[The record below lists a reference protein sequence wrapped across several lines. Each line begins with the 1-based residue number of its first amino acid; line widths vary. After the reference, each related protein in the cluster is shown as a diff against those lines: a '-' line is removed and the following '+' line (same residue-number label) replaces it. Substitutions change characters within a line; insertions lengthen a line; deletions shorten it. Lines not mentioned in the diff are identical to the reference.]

1 MFDDLRNSDQPIFEG
16 EQVKKTEP
24 VLSMPNRPAAKKKK
38 SKKILGMT
46 AIQRFVLSILLF
58 LFVCVVGVAVLLLT
72 GKIALPL

>member
-16 EQVKKTEP
+16 EQLNKTGP

>member
-16 EQVKKTEP
+16 EQFKKTEP